1 MTILVYLNSEAQ
13 VCFPKIQN
21 TLCKINELE
30 IRIALKILTYCGSLT
45 LPSQCCIYIVS
56 MKGFNVINLI
66 LCALNKS
73 SRPELCF
80 YESLL
85 ISFAEFIGKHF
96 GWSLLFNKFVGCR
109 CATLLKRHSSV
120 FQSICFRGSSKCYCN
135 FCEKNLRKELPFYD
149 IFSQFLSSCTRSQ
162 NFNVRIFIE
171 RKHRRIENGNK
182 FLLTW
187 AIFNNFCEKT
197 YEKTYRF

>member
-85 ISFAEFIGKHF
+85 ISFAEFIGKHS

-109 CATLLKRHSSV
+109 CATLLKGTPV
-120 FQSICFRGSSKCYCN
+120 F
-135 FCEKNLRKELPFYD
+135 
-149 IFSQFLSSCTRSQ
+149 FSQFASEAPV
-162 NFNVRIFIE
+162 NVIATFA
-171 RKHRRIENGNK
+171 K
-182 FLLTW
+182 
-187 AIFNNFCEKT
+187 KT
-197 YEKTYRF
+197 YEKSYHFMTYFHSSCQVVHAHKILMSEYL